1 MLFDGFKF
9 GMLLQLAV
17 GPVCIFV
24 FQTSVTAGFIGAE
37 MAAAGAALVDG
48 IEITLAISGVSIIL
62 TRNHRALYYGKFLG
76 IAILALFGLNMVI
89 SGLHISTLLPDS
101 HIPINRGENY
111 FIQAVLLTISNPLT
125 LVFWTG
131 VFSIQLTKQDIK
143 GISAVLFGCGCVLST
158 VFFLTAIATV
168 GNWAQYLFTG
178 AVMDA
183 LNIAVGLV
191 MLYFSGKLYFKKSLY
206 EGADTNDN

>member
-9 GMLLQLAV
+9 GMLLQLAI

-24 FQTSVTAGFIGAE
+24 FQTSVTSGFIGAE

-48 IEITLAISGVSIIL
+48 IEIALAVSGVSIIL
-62 TRNHRALYYGKFLG
+62 TRSRKALYYSKFFG
-76 IAILALFGLNMVI
+76 IAILALFGLNMII
-89 SGLHISTLLPDS
+89 SGLHISTLLPDY
-101 HIPINRGENY
+101 HITLNGGENY
-111 FIQAVLLTISNPLT
+111 FIQAVLLTVSNPLT

-131 VFSIQLTKQDIK
+131 VFSVQLAKQHIE

-158 VFFLTAIATV
+158 VFFLTVIAAV

-178 AVMDA
+178 AVMDV
-183 LNIAVGLV
+183 LNIAVGLI
-191 MLYFSGKLYFKKSLY
+191 MMYFSGKLYFKKSLY
-206 EGADTNDN
+206 EGQ